1 MIYDFEKQ
9 ENKICITEV
18 SSSYLLKLR
27 SLRRKKNQKLLRR
40 ATSRLL
46 GLSFKILSYCFPLP
60 LSSFLGVASLKYLQS
75 RLEVVLQILHMPAGV
90 QI

>member
-1 MIYDFEKQ
+1 MYHRGFLFLSFKV
-9 ENKICITEV
+9 EV
-18 SSSYLLKLR
+18 IKE
-27 SLRRKKNQKLLRR
+27 KKNQKLLRR

-75 RLEVVLQILHMPAGV
+75 RLEVVLKILHMPAGV

>member
-1 MIYDFEKQ
+1 MYHRGFLFLSFKV
-9 ENKICITEV
+9 EV
-18 SSSYLLKLR
+18 IKE
-27 SLRRKKNQKLLRR
+27 KKNQKLLRR

-46 GLSFKILSYCFPLP
+46 ALSFKILSYCFPLP

-75 RLEVVLQILHMPAGV
+75 RLEVVLKILHMPAGV